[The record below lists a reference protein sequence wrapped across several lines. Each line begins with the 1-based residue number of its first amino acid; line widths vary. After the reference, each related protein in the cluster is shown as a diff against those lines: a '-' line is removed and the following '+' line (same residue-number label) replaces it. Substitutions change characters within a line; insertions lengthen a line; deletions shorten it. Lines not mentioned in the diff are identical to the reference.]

1 MFYSSLYI
9 CIYFKIIYLCVFCYL
24 SRSLPPVLCILD
36 LHFFTRVFSY
46 VHCILLLLL
55 LLACF
60 RSPFTLSINFLRI
73 ISKYM
78 YIIIKYYIGR
88 PSVRLSSMKTR
99 HTAHKHITKNVTFAL
114 LLTIFTCTVF
124 VCRHHRR
131 SHSLSLIL
139 FVCMLCLIYYFSY
152 CCLYVILSI
161 LYWYSELLLW
171 ACNFVPRLL
180 SFRFHAINK

>member
-36 LHFFTRVFSY
+36 LHFFTRLFSY

-139 FVCMLCLIYYFSY
+139 FVCMLCFDLLFF
-152 CCLYVILSI
+152 
-161 LYWYSELLLW
+161 LLLFI
-171 ACNFVPRLL
+171 CNFKYIILIFGASALGLQFCASAPVF
-180 SFRFHAINK
+180 SFPCNQ